1 MRLYCFGDGGSVMKN
16 ILLGLLVSFS
26 ILIYSGQQSSTYAA
40 EERASEGKP
49 AQTQGTGNAV
59 GGDYVIGK
67 GDVLDITV
75 WREPMLSGEALVR
88 TDGMISVGLLGD
100 VKAAGRTPMD
110 LRDEIQRRLKEFVAT
125 PAVTVTVKTPLS
137 QKFYVIG
144 EVSKPGEYELVK
156 DLTVVQAIA
165 RAGGF
170 TEWASRDDITLIR
183 MENGVE
189 KRIKINYK
197 DFVKGKNTEN
207 PELKGNDTIVVR

>member
-1 MRLYCFGDGGSVMKN
+1 MKK
-16 ILLGLLVSFS
+16 ILLGLLVSLS
-26 ILIYSGQQSSTYAA
+26 ILIYSGQQSVTYAA
-40 EERASEGKP
+40 EAKHAEENP
-49 AQTQGTGNAV
+49 AQAQGSASVV

-67 GDVLDITV
+67 GDILDITV
-75 WREPMLSGEALVR
+75 WREPMLSGETLVR
-88 TDGMISVGLLGD
+88 GDGMISVGLLGD

-125 PAVTVTVKTPLS
+125 PSVTVTVKSQTS

-144 EVSKPGEYELVK
+144 EVNKPGEYELAK

-170 TEWASRDDITLIR
+170 TEWASKDNIVLIR
-183 MENGVE
+183 KENGVE
-189 KRIKINYK
+189 KRIKVNYK
-197 DFVKGKNTEN
+197 DFVKGKEGEN